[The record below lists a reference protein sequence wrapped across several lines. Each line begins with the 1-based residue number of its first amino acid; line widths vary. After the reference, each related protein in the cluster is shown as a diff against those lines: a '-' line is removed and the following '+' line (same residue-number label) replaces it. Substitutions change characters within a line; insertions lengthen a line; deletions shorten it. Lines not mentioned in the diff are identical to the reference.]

1 MSWLSS
7 NYSNLLMTILLW
19 LSLKQKQ
26 KLILKERNDKIL
38 IKTSQTQQS
47 QVKNL
52 TELIKFLVDTFYGGF
67 ILNTEN
73 LVT

>member
-47 QVKNL
+47 QVKILLNL
-52 TELIKFLVDTFYGGF
+52 
-67 ILNTEN
+67 LNFW
-73 LVT
+73 